1 MRAGRSCQGGLAP
14 GIPPCRRRR
23 IAVVRAVRKPVKRV
37 LIANRGEIAARILRA
52 CRCAGLEAVAVYSS
66 ADRGTPYL
74 AQADRAVCI
83 GPPPAARSYLLADAL
98 LAAALGTG
106 CDAVHPGYGFMAENA
121 GFARRCAEHG
131 LTFVGP
137 SPEAIELMGDKIA
150 GRAAAVAHGVP
161 VVPGSD
167 ASLDDVGAARR
178 RADAIGYPLLLKA
191 SAGGGGRGMRVVND
205 PSELEPRLA
214 AAGAEA
220 AAAFSDSRIYM
231 ERYFPRVHHVEVQI
245 FGDRHGHHVHLGER
259 DCSAQR
265 RHQKLVE
272 ESPSPVLSPA
282 LRGEICAAA
291 VRLARGV
298 HYENAGTVE
307 FIHDP
312 AEGQIYFIEMNTRI
326 QVEHPVTEMVTG
338 TDLVLEQLRVAAGE
352 PLSFTAQTI
361 EHRGHAI
368 EWRINAEDPERGFL
382 PTPGRL
388 TRWSPPPED
397 PDVRLDT
404 FVREGRAVSPYYDSM
419 LAKLVVRGDTRAE
432 ALKRSAAALDAFVV
446 EGVST
451 TIGFQR
457 AMIDHRDFIEGR
469 VHTRWIEER
478 LPGTG
483 P

>member
-1 MRAGRSCQGGLAP
+1 M
-14 GIPPCRRRR
+14 
-23 IAVVRAVRKPVKRV
+23 KRV

-52 CRCAGLEAVAVYSS
+52 CRAAGLEAVAVYST
-66 ADRGTPYL
+66 ADRDTPYL
-74 AQADRAVCI
+74 SDADRAVCI
-83 GPPPAARSYLLADAL
+83 GPPPAAQSYLLGDAL

-106 CDAVHPGYGFMAENA
+106 CDAIHPGYGFMAENA

-131 LTFVGP
+131 LTFIGP

-150 GRAAAVAHGVP
+150 GRAAAIANGVP

-167 ASLDDVGAARR
+167 ASIGDVEAAKGQ
-178 RADAIGYPLLLKA
+178 ADAIGYPLLLKA
-191 SAGGGGRGMRVVND
+191 SAGGGGRGMRVVNE
-205 PSELEPRLA
+205 PSELESHLA

-220 AAAFSDSRIYM
+220 QAAFSDSRIYM
-231 ERYFPRVHHVEVQI
+231 ERYFPRVHHVEVQV
-245 FGDRHGHHVHLGER
+245 FGDRHGNHVHLGER

-272 ESPSPVLSPA
+272 ESPSPVLTPA
-282 LRGEICAAA
+282 RRDDICDAAI
-291 VRLARGV
+291 RLARGV
-298 HYENAGTVE
+298 GYENAGTVE
-307 FIHDP
+307 FIYDP
-312 AEGQIYFIEMNTRI
+312 AGDRCYFIEMNTRI

-352 PLSFTAQTI
+352 RLSFTAQSV

-368 EWRINAEDPERGFL
+368 EWRINSEDPARGFL

-388 TRWSPPPED
+388 TRWSPPSEG
-397 PDVRLDT
+397 PDVRVDT
-404 FVREGRAVSPYYDSM
+404 FVREGQAVTPYYDSM
-419 LAKLVVRGDTRAE
+419 LAKLVVRGDSRAD
-432 ALKRSAAALDAFVV
+432 ALARSAAALDAFEV

-457 AMIDHRDFIEGR
+457 AMIDHRDFIAGS

-478 LPGTG
+478 LPDTV

>member
-1 MRAGRSCQGGLAP
+1 M
-14 GIPPCRRRR
+14 
-23 IAVVRAVRKPVKRV
+23 KRV

-52 CRCAGLEAVAVYSS
+52 CRAANLEAVAVYST
-66 ADRGTPYL
+66 ADREAPYL
-74 AQADRAVCI
+74 SQADRAVCI
-83 GPPPAARSYLLADAL
+83 GPPTASQSYLLADAL

-106 CDAVHPGYGFMAENA
+106 CDALHPGYGFMAENA
-121 GFARRCAEHG
+121 GFARRCAEYG
-131 LTFVGP
+131 LAFVGP

-150 GRAAAVAHGVP
+150 GRAAAVANGVP

-167 ASLDDVGAARR
+167 AGVDDVGAAKRQ
-178 RADAIGYPLLLKA
+178 ADAIGYPLLLKA
-191 SAGGGGRGMRVVND
+191 SAGGGGRGMRVVNE
-205 PSELEPRLA
+205 PSELESRLA

-220 AAAFSDSRIYM
+220 EAAFSDSRLYM
-231 ERYFPRVHHVEVQI
+231 ERYFPRVHHVEVQV
-245 FGDRHGHHVHLGER
+245 FGDRHGNHVHLGER

-272 ESPSPVLSPA
+272 ESPSPVLPVA
-282 LRGEICAAA
+282 LRDEICEAA

-298 HYENAGTVE
+298 AYENAGTVE
-307 FIHDP
+307 FIYDP
-312 AEGQIYFIEMNTRI
+312 SGQRCYFIEMNTRI

-352 PLSFTAQTI
+352 PLSFTAQSVA
-361 EHRGHAI
+361 HRGHAI

-388 TRWSPPPED
+388 TRWSPPSEGR
-397 PDVRLDT
+397 DVRIDT
-404 FVREGRAVSPYYDSM
+404 FVREGQAVTPYYDSM
-419 LAKLVVRGDTRAE
+419 LAKLIVRGDSRAE
-432 ALKRSAAALDAFVV
+432 ALARSAAALDGFEV

-457 AMIDHRDFIEGR
+457 AMIGHRDFIEGR

-478 LPGTG
+478 LPDAA

>member
-1 MRAGRSCQGGLAP
+1 M
-14 GIPPCRRRR
+14 
-23 IAVVRAVRKPVKRV
+23 KRV

-52 CRCAGLEAVAVYSS
+52 CRVAGLEAVAVYST
-66 ADRGTPYL
+66 ADRDTPYL
-74 AQADRAVCI
+74 SDADRAVCI
-83 GPPPAARSYLLADAL
+83 GPPPAAQSYLLGDAL

-106 CDAVHPGYGFMAENA
+106 CDAIHPGYGFMAENA

-131 LTFVGP
+131 LTFIGP

-150 GRAAAVAHGVP
+150 GRAAAIANGVP

-167 ASLDDVGAARR
+167 TSFGDVEAAKGQ
-178 RADAIGYPLLLKA
+178 ADAIGYPLLLKA
-191 SAGGGGRGMRVVND
+191 SAGGGGRGMRVVNE
-205 PSELEPRLA
+205 PSELESHLA

-220 AAAFSDSRIYM
+220 QAAFSDSRIYM
-231 ERYFPRVHHVEVQI
+231 ERYFPRVHHVEVQV
-245 FGDRHGHHVHLGER
+245 FGDRHGNHVHLGER

-272 ESPSPVLSPA
+272 ESPSPVLTPA
-282 LRGEICAAA
+282 RRDEICDAAI
-291 VRLARGV
+291 RLARGV
-298 HYENAGTVE
+298 GYENAGTVE
-307 FIHDP
+307 FIYDP
-312 AEGQIYFIEMNTRI
+312 AGDRCYFIEMNTRI

-352 PLSFTAQTI
+352 RLSFTAQSV

-368 EWRINAEDPERGFL
+368 EWRINSEDPARGFL

-388 TRWSPPPED
+388 TRWSPPSEG
-397 PDVRLDT
+397 PDVRVDT
-404 FVREGRAVSPYYDSM
+404 FVREGQAVTPYYDSM
-419 LAKLVVRGDTRAE
+419 LAKLVVRGDSRAD
-432 ALKRSAAALDAFVV
+432 ALARSAAALDAFEV

-457 AMIDHRDFIEGR
+457 AMIDHRDFIAGS

-478 LPGTG
+478 LPDTV

>member
-1 MRAGRSCQGGLAP
+1 M
-14 GIPPCRRRR
+14 
-23 IAVVRAVRKPVKRV
+23 KRV

-52 CRCAGLEAVAVYSS
+52 CRAAGLEAVAVYST
-66 ADRGTPYL
+66 ADRDTPYL
-74 AQADRAVCI
+74 SDADRAVCI
-83 GPPPAARSYLLADAL
+83 GPPAAARSYLLADAL

-106 CDAVHPGYGFMAENA
+106 CDAIHPGYGFLAENA

-131 LTFVGP
+131 LTFIGP
-137 SPEAIELMGDKIA
+137 SPETIELMGDKIA
-150 GRAAAVAHGVP
+150 GRAAAIAHRVP

-167 ASLDDVGAARR
+167 ASITDI
-178 RADAIGYPLLLKA
+178 DAPLLLKA
-191 SAGGGGRGMRVVND
+191 SAGGGGRGMRVVN
-205 PSELEPRLA
+205 EPCEFQSRLA

-231 ERYFPRVHHVEVQI
+231 ERYFPRVHHVEVQV
-245 FGDRHGHHVHLGER
+245 FGDRHGNHVHLGER

-272 ESPSPVLSPA
+272 ESPSLVLSPV
-282 LRGEICAAA
+282 LRDEICEAA

-298 HYENAGTVE
+298 SYENAGTVE
-307 FIHDP
+307 FIYDP
-312 AEGQIYFIEMNTRI
+312 AEGRCYFIEMNTRI

-352 PLSFTAQTI
+352 PLSFTAQSI
-361 EHRGHAI
+361 VHRGHAI

-388 TRWSPPPED
+388 TRWSPPAGGKH
-397 PDVRLDT
+397 VRLDT
-404 FVREGRAVSPYYDSM
+404 FVCAGQTVTPYYDSM
-419 LAKLVVRGDTRAE
+419 LAKLIVRGDSRAE
-432 ALKRSAAALDAFVV
+432 ALQRSAAALDEFVV

-457 AMIDHRDFIEGR
+457 AMVDHRDFIDAR
-469 VHTRWIEER
+469 VHTRWIEEQFR
-478 LPGTG
+478 GSSG
-483 P
+483 

>member
-1 MRAGRSCQGGLAP
+1 M
-14 GIPPCRRRR
+14 
-23 IAVVRAVRKPVKRV
+23 KRV

-52 CRCAGLEAVAVYSS
+52 CRAAGLEAVAVYST
-66 ADRGTPYL
+66 ADRDAPYL

-83 GPPPAARSYLLADAL
+83 GPPPAAQSYLLADAL

-106 CDAVHPGYGFMAENA
+106 CDAVHPGYGFMAENT

-150 GRAAAVAHGVP
+150 GRAAAIANGVP

-167 ASLDDVGAARR
+167 ASIDDVDAAKHQA
-178 RADAIGYPLLLKA
+178 ADIGYPLLLKA
-191 SAGGGGRGMRVVND
+191 SAGGGGRGMRVVNE
-205 PSELEPRLA
+205 PSELESRLA

-220 AAAFSDSRIYM
+220 EAAFSDSRIYM
-231 ERYFPRVHHVEVQI
+231 ERYFPRVHHVEVQV
-245 FGDRHGHHVHLGER
+245 FGDRHGNHVHLGER

-272 ESPSPVLSPA
+272 ESPSPVLTPA
-282 LRGEICAAA
+282 LRDEICEAA

-298 HYENAGTVE
+298 AYKNAGTVE
-307 FIHDP
+307 FIYDP
-312 AEGQIYFIEMNTRI
+312 SGQRCYFIEMNTRI

-352 PLSFTAQTI
+352 PLSFTAQSIT
-361 EHRGHAI
+361 HLGHAI

-388 TRWSPPPED
+388 TRWSPPPEG
-397 PDVRLDT
+397 PDVRIDT
-404 FVREGRAVSPYYDSM
+404 FVRDGQMVTPYYDSM
-419 LAKLVVRGDTRAE
+419 LAKLIVTGDTRAE
-432 ALKRSAAALDAFVV
+432 ALERSAAALDAFEV

-457 AMIDHRDFIEGR
+457 SMIEHRDFIEGR

-478 LPGTG
+478 LADAVP
-483 P
+483 

>member
-1 MRAGRSCQGGLAP
+1 M
-14 GIPPCRRRR
+14 
-23 IAVVRAVRKPVKRV
+23 KRV

-52 CRCAGLEAVAVYSS
+52 CRAAGLEAVAVYST
-66 ADRGTPYL
+66 ADRDTPYL

-83 GPPPAARSYLLADAL
+83 GPPAAARSYLLADAL

-121 GFARRCAEHG
+121 EFARRCAEHG
-131 LTFVGP
+131 LTFIGP

-150 GRAAAVAHGVP
+150 GRAAAIANGVP

-167 ASLDDVGAARR
+167 ASIDDVEAAKGQ
-178 RADAIGYPLLLKA
+178 ADAVGYPLLLKA
-191 SAGGGGRGMRVVND
+191 SAGGGGRGMRVVNE
-205 PSELEPRLA
+205 PSELGSHLA

-220 AAAFSDSRIYM
+220 QAAFSDSRIYM
-231 ERYFPRVHHVEVQI
+231 ERYFPRVHHVEVQV
-245 FGDRHGHHVHLGER
+245 FGDRHGNHVHLGER

-272 ESPSPVLSPA
+272 ESPSPVLTPT
-282 LRGEICAAA
+282 RREEICDAAL
-291 VRLARGV
+291 RLARGV
-298 HYENAGTVE
+298 GYENAGTVE
-307 FIHDP
+307 FIYDP
-312 AEGQIYFIEMNTRI
+312 TGDRCYFIEMNTRI

-338 TDLVLEQLRVAAGE
+338 VDLVLEQLRVAAGE
-352 PLSFTAQTI
+352 PLSFTAQSV
-361 EHRGHAI
+361 EHRSHAI

-388 TRWSPPPED
+388 TRWSPPCES
-397 PDVRLDT
+397 PDVRIDT
-404 FVREGRAVSPYYDSM
+404 FVREGQAVTPYYDSM
-419 LAKLVVRGDTRAE
+419 LAKLIVRGGSRAE
-432 ALKRSAAALDAFVV
+432 ALARSAGALDVFEV

-457 AMIDHRDFIEGR
+457 AMLDHRDFIEGR

-478 LPGTG
+478 LADTIP
-483 P
+483 

>member
-1 MRAGRSCQGGLAP
+1 M
-14 GIPPCRRRR
+14 
-23 IAVVRAVRKPVKRV
+23 KRV

-52 CRCAGLEAVAVYSS
+52 CRAAELEAVAVYST
-66 ADRGTPYL
+66 ADRDAPYL
-74 AQADRAVCI
+74 SEADRTVCI
-83 GPPPAARSYLLADAL
+83 GPPPAAQSYLLVDAL

-106 CDAVHPGYGFMAENA
+106 CDAIHPGYGFMAENA

-131 LTFVGP
+131 LTFIGP

-150 GRAAAVAHGVP
+150 GRAAAIAHRVP

-167 ASLDDVGAARR
+167 ASITDVDAAKRQ
-178 RADAIGYPLLLKA
+178 AGDIGYPLLLKA
-191 SAGGGGRGMRVVND
+191 SAGGGGRGMRVVNE
-205 PSELEPRLA
+205 PSELESRLA

-220 AAAFSDSRIYM
+220 EAAFSDSRIYM
-231 ERYFPRVHHVEVQI
+231 ERYFPRVHHVEVQV
-245 FGDRHGHHVHLGER
+245 FGDRHGNHVHLGER

-272 ESPSPVLSPA
+272 ESPSPVLTSA
-282 LRGEICAAA
+282 RRDEICGAA

-298 HYENAGTVE
+298 GYENAGTVE
-307 FIHDP
+307 FIYDP
-312 AEGQIYFIEMNTRI
+312 AGERCYFIEMNTRI

-352 PLSFTAQTI
+352 PLSFTAQSI
-361 EHRGHAI
+361 AHRGHAI

-388 TRWSPPPED
+388 TRWSPPSEGPH
-397 PDVRLDT
+397 VRVDT
-404 FVREGRAVSPYYDSM
+404 FVRTGQAVTPYYDSM
-419 LAKLVVRGDTRAE
+419 LAKLIVRGDSRSD
-432 ALKRSAAALDAFVV
+432 ALERSAAALDDFAV

-457 AMIDHRDFIEGR
+457 AMIDHRDFIDAR

-478 LPGTG
+478 LQDGSA
-483 P
+483 

>member
-1 MRAGRSCQGGLAP
+1 M
-14 GIPPCRRRR
+14 
-23 IAVVRAVRKPVKRV
+23 KRV

-52 CRCAGLEAVAVYSS
+52 CRAASLEAVAVYST
-66 ADRGTPYL
+66 ADRDTPYL

-83 GPPPAARSYLLADAL
+83 GPPPAAQSYLLADAL

-131 LTFVGP
+131 LTFIGP

-150 GRAAAVAHGVP
+150 GRAAAIANGVP
-161 VVPGSD
+161 VAPGSD
-167 ASLDDVGAARR
+167 ASIGDIGAAKRE
-178 RADAIGYPLLLKA
+178 ADHIGYPLLLKA
-191 SAGGGGRGMRVVND
+191 SAGGGGRGMRVVNG
-205 PSELEPRLA
+205 PSELEARLA

-220 AAAFSDSRIYM
+220 QAAFSDSRIYM
-231 ERYFPRVHHVEVQI
+231 ERYFPRVHHVEVQV
-245 FGDRHGHHVHLGER
+245 FGDRHGNHVHLGER

-282 LRGEICAAA
+282 LREEICVAA

-298 HYENAGTVE
+298 AYENAGTVE

-312 AEGQIYFIEMNTRI
+312 AGERCYFIEMNTRI
-326 QVEHPVTEMVTG
+326 QVEHPVTEMVTD

-352 PLSFTAQTI
+352 PLSFTAQSI
-361 EHRGHAI
+361 EHHGHAI

-388 TRWSPPPED
+388 ARWSPPPEGS
-397 PDVRLDT
+397 DVRIDT
-404 FVREGRAVSPYYDSM
+404 FVREGQAVTPYYDSM
-419 LAKLVVRGDTRAE
+419 LAKLVVRGGSRAE
-432 ALKRSAAALDAFVV
+432 ALARSAAALDAFEV

-457 AMIDHRDFIEGR
+457 SMIEHRDFIEGR

-478 LPGTG
+478 LPGAG

>member
-1 MRAGRSCQGGLAP
+1 M
-14 GIPPCRRRR
+14 
-23 IAVVRAVRKPVKRV
+23 KRV

-52 CRCAGLEAVAVYSS
+52 CRAADLEAVAVYST
-66 ADRGTPYL
+66 ADRDASYL
-74 AQADRAVCI
+74 SQADRAVCI
-83 GPPPAARSYLLADAL
+83 GPPPAAQSYLLVDAL

-106 CDAVHPGYGFMAENA
+106 CDAIHPGYGFMAENA

-150 GRAAAVAHGVP
+150 GRAAAIVNDVP

-167 ASLDDVGAARR
+167 ASIDDVEAAKRQA
-178 RADAIGYPLLLKA
+178 ADIGYPLLLKA

-205 PSELEPRLA
+205 PSEIASRLA

-220 AAAFSDSRIYM
+220 QAAFSDSRIYM
-231 ERYFPRVHHVEVQI
+231 ERYFPRVHHVEVQV
-245 FGDRHGHHVHLGER
+245 FGDRHGNHVHLGER

-272 ESPSPVLSPA
+272 ESPSPVLGRT
-282 LRGEICAAA
+282 LRDEICTAA

-298 HYENAGTVE
+298 AYENAGTVE
-307 FIHDP
+307 FIYDP
-312 AEGQIYFIEMNTRI
+312 AAERCYFIEMNTRI

-352 PLSFTAQTI
+352 PLSFTAQSI
-361 EHRGHAI
+361 AHRGHAI

-388 TRWSPPPED
+388 TRWSPPRQGR
-397 PDVRLDT
+397 DVRVDT
-404 FVREGRAVSPYYDSM
+404 FVQAGQAVTPYYDSM
-419 LAKLVVRGDTRAE
+419 LAKLVVRGDSRAE
-432 ALKRSAAALDAFVV
+432 ALERSATALDEFDV

-457 AMIDHRDFIEGR
+457 SMIDHPDFIDGR

-478 LPGTG
+478 FPATV

>member
-1 MRAGRSCQGGLAP
+1 M
-14 GIPPCRRRR
+14 
-23 IAVVRAVRKPVKRV
+23 KRV

-52 CRCAGLEAVAVYSS
+52 CRAAGLEVVAVYST
-66 ADRGTPYL
+66 ADRDMPYL

-83 GPPPAARSYLLADAL
+83 GPPPASQSYLLADAL
-98 LAAALGTG
+98 LAAAVGTG
-106 CDAVHPGYGFMAENA
+106 CDAIHPGYGFMAENA
-121 GFARRCAEHG
+121 GFARRCAEHD

-137 SPEAIELMGDKIA
+137 SPESIELMGDKIA
-150 GRAAAVAHGVP
+150 GRAEAIANGVP

-167 ASLDDVGAARR
+167 AGMDDIVAARR
-178 RADAIGYPLLLKA
+178 EADHIGYPLLLKA
-191 SAGGGGRGMRVVND
+191 SAGGGGRGMRVVNG
-205 PSELEPRLA
+205 PSELESRLA

-220 AAAFSDSRIYM
+220 QAAFSDSRLYM
-231 ERYFPRVHHVEVQI
+231 ERYFPRVHHVEVQV
-245 FGDRHGHHVHLGER
+245 FGDRHGNHVHLGER

-272 ESPSPVLSPA
+272 ESPSPVLTPA
-282 LRGEICAAA
+282 LRDEICEAA

-298 HYENAGTVE
+298 AYENAGTVE
-307 FIHDP
+307 FIYDP
-312 AEGQIYFIEMNTRI
+312 AGERCYFIEMNTRI

-361 EHRGHAI
+361 EHRGHAV

-388 TRWSPPPED
+388 VRWSPPPEG
-397 PDVRLDT
+397 PDVRIDT
-404 FVREGRAVSPYYDSM
+404 FVREGRAVTPYYDSM
-419 LAKLVVRGDTRAE
+419 LAKLIVRGGSRAE
-432 ALKRSAAALDAFVV
+432 ALARSATALDAFEV

-457 AMIDHRDFIEGR
+457 VMLEHRDFIEGR

-478 LPGTG
+478 LPDRPIATR
-483 P
+483 PA

>member
-1 MRAGRSCQGGLAP
+1 M
-14 GIPPCRRRR
+14 
-23 IAVVRAVRKPVKRV
+23 KRV

-52 CRCAGLEAVAVYSS
+52 CRAARLEAVAVYST
-66 ADRGTPYL
+66 ADRDSPYL

-83 GPPPAARSYLLADAL
+83 GPPPAAQSYLLADAL

-131 LTFVGP
+131 LTFIGP
-137 SPEAIELMGDKIA
+137 SPEAMELMGDKIA
-150 GRAAAVAHGVP
+150 GRAAAIANGVP

-167 ASLDDVGAARR
+167 ASIDDVDAAKRQ
-178 RADAIGYPLLLKA
+178 AAEIGYPLLLKA
-191 SAGGGGRGMRVVND
+191 SAGGGGRGMRVVNE
-205 PSELEPRLA
+205 PSELESRLS

-220 AAAFSDSRIYM
+220 EAAFSDSRIYM
-231 ERYFPRVHHVEVQI
+231 ERYFPQVHHVEVQV
-245 FGDRHGHHVHLGER
+245 FGDRHGNHVHLGER

-272 ESPSPVLSPA
+272 ESPSPVLAPA
-282 LRGEICAAA
+282 LRDEICEAA

-298 HYENAGTVE
+298 AYENAGTVE
-307 FIHDP
+307 FIYDP
-312 AEGQIYFIEMNTRI
+312 AGERCYFIEMNTRI

-338 TDLVLEQLRVAAGE
+338 TDLVREQLRIAAGE
-352 PLSFTAQTI
+352 PLSFAAQSVA
-361 EHRGHAI
+361 HRGHAI

-388 TRWSPPPED
+388 IRWSSPSEG
-397 PDVRLDT
+397 PDVRVDT
-404 FVREGRAVSPYYDSM
+404 FVREGQTVTPYYDSM
-419 LAKLVVRGDTRAE
+419 LAKLVVRGGSRAE
-432 ALKRSAAALDAFVV
+432 ALERSAAALDAFEV

-457 AMIDHRDFIEGR
+457 AMIDHPDFVEGR

-478 LPGTG
+478 LADTVP
-483 P
+483 

>member
-1 MRAGRSCQGGLAP
+1 M
-14 GIPPCRRRR
+14 
-23 IAVVRAVRKPVKRV
+23 KRV

-52 CRCAGLEAVAVYSS
+52 CRAAGLEAVAVYST

-83 GPPPAARSYLLADAL
+83 GPPAAAQSYLLADAL

-121 GFARRCAEHG
+121 EFARRCAEHG

-150 GRAAAVAHGVP
+150 GRAAAMASGVP
-161 VVPGSD
+161 VVPGSE
-167 ASLDDVGAARR
+167 ASIEDIGAAMRE
-178 RADAIGYPLLLKA
+178 ADRIGYPLLLKA
-191 SAGGGGRGMRVVND
+191 SAGGGGRGMRVVAE
-205 PSELEPRLA
+205 PSELGSHLA

-220 AAAFSDSRIYM
+220 QAAFSDSRIYM
-231 ERYFPRVHHVEVQI
+231 ERYFPRVHHVEVQV
-245 FGDRHGHHVHLGER
+245 FGDRHGNHVHLGER

-272 ESPSPVLSPA
+272 ESPSPVLAPA
-282 LRGEICAAA
+282 RREEICDAAL
-291 VRLARGV
+291 RLARGV
-298 HYENAGTVE
+298 AYENAGTVE
-307 FIHDP
+307 FIYDP
-312 AEGQIYFIEMNTRI
+312 AGERCYFIEMNTRI

-352 PLSFTAQTI
+352 PLSFTAQSVA
-361 EHRGHAI
+361 HRGHAI

-388 TRWSPPPED
+388 TRWSPPSEG
-397 PDVRLDT
+397 PDVRVDT
-404 FVREGRAVSPYYDSM
+404 FVREGRTVTPYYDSM
-419 LAKLVVRGDTRAE
+419 LAKLVVRGDSRAE
-432 ALKRSAAALDAFVV
+432 ALARSAAALDAFEV

-457 AMIDHRDFIEGR
+457 TMIDHPDFIEGR

-478 LPGTG
+478 PSRERR
-483 P
+483 

>member
-1 MRAGRSCQGGLAP
+1 M
-14 GIPPCRRRR
+14 
-23 IAVVRAVRKPVKRV
+23 KRV

-52 CRCAGLEAVAVYSS
+52 CRAAGLEAVAVYST
-66 ADRGTPYL
+66 ADRDTPYL
-74 AQADRAVCI
+74 SDADRAVCI
-83 GPPPAARSYLLADAL
+83 GPPPAAQSYLLGDAL

-106 CDAVHPGYGFMAENA
+106 CDAIHPGYGFMAENA

-131 LTFVGP
+131 LTFIGP

-150 GRAAAVAHGVP
+150 GRAAAIANGVP

-167 ASLDDVGAARR
+167 TSFGDVEAAKGQ
-178 RADAIGYPLLLKA
+178 ADAIGYPLLLKA
-191 SAGGGGRGMRVVND
+191 SAGGGGRGMRVVNE
-205 PSELEPRLA
+205 PSELESHLA

-220 AAAFSDSRIYM
+220 QAAFSDSRIYM
-231 ERYFPRVHHVEVQI
+231 ERYFSRVHHVEVQV
-245 FGDRHGHHVHLGER
+245 FGDRHGNHVHLGER

-272 ESPSPVLSPA
+272 ESPSPVLTPA
-282 LRGEICAAA
+282 RRDEICDAAI
-291 VRLARGV
+291 RLARGV
-298 HYENAGTVE
+298 GYENAGTVE
-307 FIHDP
+307 FIYDP
-312 AEGQIYFIEMNTRI
+312 AGDRCYFIEMNTRI

-352 PLSFTAQTI
+352 RLSFTAQSV

-368 EWRINAEDPERGFL
+368 EWRINSEDPARGFL

-388 TRWSPPPED
+388 TRWSPPSEG
-397 PDVRLDT
+397 PDVRVDT
-404 FVREGRAVSPYYDSM
+404 FVREGQAVTPYYDSM
-419 LAKLVVRGDTRAE
+419 LAKLVVRGDSRAD
-432 ALKRSAAALDAFVV
+432 ALARSAAALDAFEV

-457 AMIDHRDFIEGR
+457 AMIDHRDFIAGS

-478 LPGTG
+478 LPDTV

>member
-1 MRAGRSCQGGLAP
+1 M
-14 GIPPCRRRR
+14 
-23 IAVVRAVRKPVKRV
+23 KRV

-52 CRCAGLEAVAVYSS
+52 CRAANLEAVAVYST
-66 ADRGTPYL
+66 ADRDAPYL
-74 AQADRAVCI
+74 AQADRSVCI
-83 GPPPAARSYLLADAL
+83 GPPPAAQSYLLPDAL

-150 GRAAAVAHGVP
+150 GRAAAIANDVP

-167 ASLDDVGAARR
+167 ASIDDVDAAKRE
-178 RADAIGYPLLLKA
+178 ADHIGYPLLLKA
-191 SAGGGGRGMRVVND
+191 SAGGGGRGMRVVNE
-205 PSELEPRLA
+205 PSELASRLA

-220 AAAFSDSRIYM
+220 EAAFSDSRLYM
-231 ERYFPRVHHVEVQI
+231 ERYFPRVHHVEVQV
-245 FGDRHGHHVHLGER
+245 FGDRHGNHVHFGER

-272 ESPSPVLSPA
+272 ESPSPVLAPA
-282 LRGEICAAA
+282 LRDEICEAA

-298 HYENAGTVE
+298 AYENAGTVE
-307 FIHDP
+307 FIYDP
-312 AEGQIYFIEMNTRI
+312 AGERCYFIEMNTRI

-352 PLSFTAQTI
+352 SLSFSVHSI
-361 EHRGHAI
+361 EHRGHAV

-388 TRWSPPPED
+388 TRWSTPPEGA
-397 PDVRLDT
+397 DVRLDT
-404 FVREGRAVSPYYDSM
+404 FVREGQVVTPYYDSM
-419 LAKLVVRGDTRAE
+419 LAKLIVRGDSRAE
-432 ALKRSAAALDAFVV
+432 ALARSAAALDAFEV

-457 AMIDHRDFIEGR
+457 AMVDHRDFIEAR

-478 LPGTG
+478 LADAVP
-483 P
+483 

>member
-1 MRAGRSCQGGLAP
+1 M
-14 GIPPCRRRR
+14 
-23 IAVVRAVRKPVKRV
+23 KRV

-52 CRCAGLEAVAVYSS
+52 CRAAKLEAVAVYST
-66 ADRGTPYL
+66 ADRDAPCL

-83 GPPPAARSYLLADAL
+83 GPPPAAQSYLLSDAL

-106 CDAVHPGYGFMAENA
+106 CDAIHPGYGFMAENA

-150 GRAAAVAHGVP
+150 GRVAAAANDVP

-167 ASLDDVGAARR
+167 ASIDDVGAAKRT
-178 RADAIGYPLLLKA
+178 ADDIGYPLLLKA

-205 PSELEPRLA
+205 PSEFESRLA

-220 AAAFSDSRIYM
+220 EAAFSDSRIYM
-231 ERYFPRVHHVEVQI
+231 ERYFPRVHHVEVQV
-245 FGDRHGHHVHLGER
+245 FGDRHGNHAHLGER

-272 ESPSPVLSPA
+272 ESPSPVLAPA
-282 LRGEICAAA
+282 LRDEICEAA

-298 HYENAGTVE
+298 AYENAGTVE
-307 FIHDP
+307 FIYDP
-312 AEGQIYFIEMNTRI
+312 AEERCYFIEMNTRI

-352 PLSFTAQTI
+352 PLSFTPQSI
-361 EHRGHAI
+361 VPSGHAI

-388 TRWSPPPED
+388 TRWSPPGEGRD
-397 PDVRLDT
+397 LRVDT
-404 FVREGRAVSPYYDSM
+404 FVRAGQTVTPYYDSM
-419 LAKLVVRGDTRAE
+419 LAKLTRQRRLPSRGARALRRRPRRVRGRRREHHHRISTGDDRSSRLQRCAGPHSLDRRAHRGPRDVN
-432 ALKRSAAALDAFVV
+432 RS
-446 EGVST
+446 
-451 TIGFQR
+451 
-457 AMIDHRDFIEGR
+457 
-469 VHTRWIEER
+469 
-478 LPGTG
+478 G
-483 P
+483 PAWAESCARSLRR

>member
-1 MRAGRSCQGGLAP
+1 M
-14 GIPPCRRRR
+14 
-23 IAVVRAVRKPVKRV
+23 KRV

-52 CRCAGLEAVAVYSS
+52 CRAAGLEAVVVYST
-66 ADRGTPYL
+66 ADREAPYL
-74 AQADRAVCI
+74 AQADRTVCI
-83 GPPPAARSYLLADAL
+83 GPPPAAQSYLLADAL

-150 GRAAAVAHGVP
+150 GRAAAVANGVP

-167 ASLDDVGAARR
+167 ASVGDVAAARR
-178 RADAIGYPLLLKA
+178 EADRIGYPLLLKA
-191 SAGGGGRGMRVVND
+191 SAGGGGRGMRVVSK
-205 PSELEPRLA
+205 PSELESRLA

-220 AAAFSDSRIYM
+220 EAAFSDSRLYM
-231 ERYFPRVHHVEVQI
+231 ERYFPRVHHVEVQV
-245 FGDRHGHHVHLGER
+245 FGDRHGNHVHLGER

-272 ESPSPVLSPA
+272 ESPSPVVSSSTREA
-282 LRGEICAAA
+282 MCDAA

-298 HYENAGTVE
+298 DYENAGTVE

-312 AEGQIYFIEMNTRI
+312 VEERFYFIEMNTRI

-352 PLSFTAQTI
+352 PLSFTARTI
-361 EHRGHAI
+361 AHRGHAI

-388 TRWSPPPED
+388 TRWSPPTEGQ
-397 PDVRLDT
+397 DVRVDT
-404 FVREGRAVSPYYDSM
+404 FVREGHTVSPFYDSM
-419 LAKLVVRGDTRAE
+419 LAKLVVRGESRAA
-432 ALKRSAAALDAFVV
+432 ALERSAVALDAFAV

-457 AMIDHRDFIEGR
+457 TMIDHRDFIEGL

-478 LPGTG
+478 LADTAT
-483 P
+483 

>member
-1 MRAGRSCQGGLAP
+1 M
-14 GIPPCRRRR
+14 
-23 IAVVRAVRKPVKRV
+23 KRV

-52 CRCAGLEAVAVYSS
+52 CRTASLEAVAVYST
-66 ADRGTPYL
+66 ADRDAPYL
-74 AQADRAVCI
+74 SQADRSVCI
-83 GPPPAARSYLLADAL
+83 GPPPAAQSYLMVDAL

-106 CDAVHPGYGFMAENA
+106 CDAVHPGYGFMAENG

-131 LTFVGP
+131 LTFIGP

-150 GRAAAVAHGVP
+150 GRAAAIANDVP

-167 ASLDDVGAARR
+167 ASVDDVEAAKRQA
-178 RADAIGYPLLLKA
+178 ADIGYPLLLKA

-205 PSELEPRLA
+205 PSELASRLA

-220 AAAFSDSRIYM
+220 QAAFSDSRIYM
-231 ERYFPRVHHVEVQI
+231 ERYFPRVHHVEVQV
-245 FGDRHGHHVHLGER
+245 FGDRHGNHVHLGER

-272 ESPSPVLSPA
+272 ESPSPVLGRA
-282 LRGEICAAA
+282 LRDEICAAA

-298 HYENAGTVE
+298 AYENAGTVE
-307 FIHDP
+307 FIYDP
-312 AEGQIYFIEMNTRI
+312 VGERCYFIEMNTRI

-352 PLSFTAQTI
+352 PLSFTPRSIA
-361 EHRGHAI
+361 HRGHAI

-388 TRWSPPPED
+388 TRWSPPRQGR
-397 PDVRLDT
+397 DVRVDS
-404 FVREGRAVSPYYDSM
+404 FVQAGHAVTPYYDSM
-419 LAKLVVRGDTRAE
+419 LAKLVVRGDSRAE
-432 ALKRSAAALDAFVV
+432 ALERSATALDAFDVQ
-446 EGVST
+446 GVST

-457 AMIDHRDFIEGR
+457 AMVDHRDFIDGR
-469 VHTRWIEER
+469 VHTRWIEEQFQKV
-478 LPGTG
+478 GA
-483 P
+483 

>member
-1 MRAGRSCQGGLAP
+1 M
-14 GIPPCRRRR
+14 
-23 IAVVRAVRKPVKRV
+23 KRV

-52 CRCAGLEAVAVYSS
+52 CRAADLEAVAVYST
-66 ADRGTPYL
+66 ADRDASYL
-74 AQADRAVCI
+74 SQADRAVCI
-83 GPPPAARSYLLADAL
+83 GPPPAAQSYLLVDAL

-106 CDAVHPGYGFMAENA
+106 CDAIHPGYGFMAENA

-150 GRAAAVAHGVP
+150 GRAAAIVNDVP

-167 ASLDDVGAARR
+167 ASIDDVEAAKRQA
-178 RADAIGYPLLLKA
+178 ADIGYPLLLKA

-205 PSELEPRLA
+205 PSEIASRLA

-220 AAAFSDSRIYM
+220 QAAFSDSRIYM
-231 ERYFPRVHHVEVQI
+231 ERYFPRVHHVEVQV
-245 FGDRHGHHVHLGER
+245 FGDRHGNHVHLGER

-272 ESPSPVLSPA
+272 ESPSPVLGRT
-282 LRGEICAAA
+282 LRDEICAAA

-298 HYENAGTVE
+298 AYENAGTVE
-307 FIHDP
+307 FIYDP
-312 AEGQIYFIEMNTRI
+312 AAERCYFIEMNTRI

-352 PLSFTAQTI
+352 PLSFTAQSI
-361 EHRGHAI
+361 AHRGHAI

-388 TRWSPPPED
+388 TRWSPPRQGR
-397 PDVRLDT
+397 DVRVDT
-404 FVREGRAVSPYYDSM
+404 FVQAGQAVTPYYDSM
-419 LAKLVVRGDTRAE
+419 LAKLVVRGDSRAE
-432 ALKRSAAALDAFVV
+432 ALERSATALDEFDV

-457 AMIDHRDFIEGR
+457 SMIDHPDFIDGR

-478 LPGTG
+478 FPATV

>member
-1 MRAGRSCQGGLAP
+1 M
-14 GIPPCRRRR
+14 
-23 IAVVRAVRKPVKRV
+23 KRV
-37 LIANRGEIAARILRA
+37 LIANRGEIAVRILRA
-52 CRCAGLEAVAVYSS
+52 CRAAGLEAVAVYST
-66 ADRGTPYL
+66 ADRDAPHL

-83 GPPPAARSYLLADAL
+83 GPPPVAQSYLLADAL

-106 CDAVHPGYGFMAENA
+106 CDAVHPGYGFMAEHA
-121 GFARRCAEHG
+121 GFARRCTEHG
-131 LTFVGP
+131 LTFIGP

-150 GRAAAVAHGVP
+150 GRAAAIANDVP

-167 ASLDDVGAARR
+167 ASIDDIGAARR
-178 RADAIGYPLLLKA
+178 EADRIGYPLLLKA
-191 SAGGGGRGMRVVND
+191 SAGGGGRGMRVVSE
-205 PSELEPRLA
+205 PSELESLLA

-220 AAAFSDSRIYM
+220 EAAFTDSRLYM
-231 ERYFPRVHHVEVQI
+231 ERYFPRVHHVEVQV
-245 FGDRHGHHVHLGER
+245 FGDRQGNHVHLGER
-259 DCSAQR
+259 DCSVQR

-282 LRGEICAAA
+282 LRDEICEAA

-298 HYENAGTVE
+298 TYENAGTVE
-307 FIHDP
+307 FIYDP
-312 AEGQIYFIEMNTRI
+312 VDERCYFIEMNTRI

-352 PLSFTAQTI
+352 PLSFTSQSI

-388 TRWSPPPED
+388 TRWSPPPEGRD
-397 PDVRLDT
+397 LRVDT
-404 FVREGRAVSPYYDSM
+404 FVREGQSVPPYYDSM
-419 LAKLVVRGDTRAE
+419 LAKLVVRSDSRAG
-432 ALKRSAAALDAFVV
+432 ALERSAAALDAFEV
-446 EGVST
+446 EGVSS

-457 AMIDHRDFIEGR
+457 SMIEHRDFIEGR

-478 LPGTG
+478 LTDTVK
-483 P
+483 